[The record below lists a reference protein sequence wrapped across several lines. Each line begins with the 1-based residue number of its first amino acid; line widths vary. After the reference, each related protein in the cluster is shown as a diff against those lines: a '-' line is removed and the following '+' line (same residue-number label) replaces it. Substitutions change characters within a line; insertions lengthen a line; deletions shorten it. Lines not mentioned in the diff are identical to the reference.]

1 MTKYRKYYI
10 PFLIFIFFMFD
21 QFTKEIVIRNLK
33 VGYSIPETGFFRF
46 THVRNFGSAFS
57 IINDANLFLMIVG
70 IFAIIFISYFLIFYT
85 RESNL
90 LQIAISLQLSGAFG
104 NIVDRIRL
112 GSVTDFIDVG
122 SWPVFNIADSCISV
136 GMFLLIIHI
145 IISWKNEKKVN
156 EDNLWKWKKN

>member
-1 MTKYRKYYI
+1 MAKYRKYYI
-10 PFLIFIFFMFD
+10 PFLIFIFFMID
-21 QFTKEIVIRNLK
+21 QFTKEVVIRNLK
-33 VGYSIPETGFFRF
+33 VGYSIPESGFFRF

-122 SWPVFNIADSCISV
+122 PWPVFNIADSCISV
-136 GMFLLIIHI
+136 GMFLLILHI
-145 IISWKNEKKVN
+145 LISWKNEKKVN
-156 EDNLWKWKKN
+156 EDNL

>member
-10 PFLIFIFFMFD
+10 PFLIFIFFMID
-21 QFTKEIVIRNLK
+21 QFTKEVVIRNLK
-33 VGYSIPETGFFRF
+33 VGYSIPESGFFRF

-57 IINDANLFLMIVG
+57 IINDANLFLMILG

-85 RESNL
+85 KESNL

-122 SWPVFNIADSCISV
+122 PWPVFNIADSCISV
-136 GMFLLIIHI
+136 GMFLLILHI

-156 EDNLWKWKKN
+156 EDNL

>member
-10 PFLIFIFFMFD
+10 PFLIFIFFMID
-21 QFTKEIVIRNLK
+21 QFTKEVVIRNLK
-33 VGYSIPETGFFRF
+33 VGYSIPESGFFRF

-122 SWPVFNIADSCISV
+122 PWPVFNIADSCISV
-136 GMFLLIIHI
+136 GMFLLVIHI

-156 EDNLWKWKKN
+156 EDNL

>member
-21 QFTKEIVIRNLK
+21 QFTKELVIRNLK

-122 SWPVFNIADSCISV
+122 PWPVFNIADSCISV
-136 GMFLLIIHI
+136 GMFLVILHI
-145 IISWKNEKKVN
+145 MISWKKEKKVLKLV
-156 EDNLWKWKKN
+156 DIRD